1 MKIHGWDIRPVF
13 AKSSVDVGDVFGSDF
28 PRMDRTEELPYDV
41 EGTGME
47 TDISDYGTIVKG

>member
-13 AKSSVDVGDVFGSDF
+13 AESSVDVGHVYRSDL

-41 EGTGME
+41 EGTGVE
-47 TDISDYGTIVKG
+47 TDISDYGKIAKG